1 MSGNSGACRGKLA
14 VCSGKCGF
22 ITTLEEVVLAH
33 QVNFFG
39 LINVKTDY
47 VAFGEWLA
55 KGGRWAVD
63 VGLGSGCRR
72 AQKAD
77 KNTRCLDAKLWAE
90 ADFFTDT
97 ELQSSIMRGL
107 QNVVTDFFSMR
118 ASEAE
123 VELYGRGMDEVIDGI
138 RRQADQVDAM
148 WNSLGAR
155 VAAAQDAQDLATIP
169 RGKGRVSNAAWLAIL
184 GPFFEEYVLQSRMED
199 NDAFFTNFEAKA
211 GAHVRV
217 RSDGSPEP
225 QQQQQKRSK
234 TVAGDGGASRQKPA
248 GGGGAAGSATVGS
261 AHSNKIIGATP
272 ASMMQHGYWSGLP
285 EAAYV
290 VGRTLGKDRT
300 GVMCRNC
307 GRGAHSTF
315 ECPVNYFNRF
325 GACPGFDAGGNKVA
339 AAWVGEDITADT
351 KKAWAKY
358 VTDNGLEPSRN
369 SSHTVRFGP

>member
-1 MSGNSGACRGKLA
+1 M
-14 VCSGKCGF
+14 
-22 ITTLEEVVLAH
+22 LAH

-90 ADFFTDT
+90 AVFFTDT

-123 VELYGRGMDEVIDGI
+123 VEFYGRGMDEVIDGI

-155 VAAAQDAQDLATIP
+155 VAAA
-169 RGKGRVSNAAWLAIL
+169 
-184 GPFFEEYVLQSRMED
+184 
-199 NDAFFTNFEAKA
+199 
-211 GAHVRV
+211 
-217 RSDGSPEP
+217 
-225 QQQQQKRSK
+225 
-234 TVAGDGGASRQKPA
+234 
-248 GGGGAAGSATVGS
+248 
-261 AHSNKIIGATP
+261 
-272 ASMMQHGYWSGLP
+272 
-285 EAAYV
+285 
-290 VGRTLGKDRT
+290 
-300 GVMCRNC
+300 
-307 GRGAHSTF
+307 
-315 ECPVNYFNRF
+315 
-325 GACPGFDAGGNKVA
+325 
-339 AAWVGEDITADT
+339 
-351 KKAWAKY
+351 
-358 VTDNGLEPSRN
+358 
-369 SSHTVRFGP
+369 